1 MSPAAEALARFYD
14 LLGELEASLGRRLL
28 SRCTSAS
35 GWATRGVYFFFEP
48 DERRASGGLRVV
60 RVGTHALSATS
71 RATLWTRLGQHRGTG
86 TGGGNHR
93 GSVFRKLVGQALL
106 QREGLQVP
114 TWGVGSSS
122 SSGNRFEEAPI
133 ERKVS
138 QWLGQTSVL
147 WLPVDDPP
155 GPDSLRAVVERN
167 SIALLSNRLQPLDP
181 PSPDWLGRW
190 CPDARVQR
198 SGLWNCNHVEQSFVP
213 GFLRQMKALLPTAY
227 GASAEQASLAA
238 DRPRAESLMDRVRA
252 GTRAGDVVRTVR
264 QGRTNTIV
272 AVDDE
277 KLTVRTDRSTQEVP
291 WEWVRA
297 AVEEF
302 CRRGTLE
309 QDQIPGKGRY
319 RSAFLFALLAD
330 KLEEF
335 REMLKP

>member
-1 MSPAAEALARFYD
+1 MSPVAEALARFYD
-14 LLGELEASLGRRLL
+14 LLGDLNALLG
-28 SRCTSAS
+28 SRPFSDCTRSCV
-35 GWATRGVYFFFEP
+35 WPRRGVYFFFEP
-48 DERRASGGLRVV
+48 GEYRACGGLRVV
-60 RVGTHALSATS
+60 RVGTHALVEGS
-71 RATLWTRLGQHRGTG
+71 RSTLWGRLRTHKS
-86 TGGGNHR
+86 GNHR
-93 GSVFRKLVGQALL
+93 ASVFRRLVGQALTV
-106 QREGLQVP
+106 GDPVP
-114 TWGVGSSS
+114 TWGSKTER
-122 SSGNRFEEAPI
+122 NRVLEAPV
-133 ERKVS
+133 ESAVSEWMRK
-138 QWLGQTSVL
+138 TSVL

-155 GPDSLRAVVERN
+155 GPNSLRGVVERN

-181 PSPDWLGRW
+181 PSRRWLGLS
-190 CPDARVQR
+190 CPDGRVQK
-198 SGLWNCNHVEQSFVP
+198 SGLWNCNHVEQSFEP

-238 DRPRAESLMDRVRA
+238 DRPRAESLVERVRA
-252 GTRAGDVVRTVR
+252 NTRAGDVVRTVK

-302 CRRGTLE
+302 CRRGSLE

-335 REMLKP
+335 REMLDR